1 MNPSVG
7 VLKTLTEL
15 VGGINPV
22 LEALRAEGRAV
33 QRIYLAPGRSGAA
46 VNEILTLAADRKIKV
61 ERVERSR
68 LDRLFQGRG
77 HQGVVA
83 LVGPYQ
89 YFQVEEIFSKAASEE
104 ELILI
109 LDGIQDPMNL
119 GSLLRSAEAAGA
131 GGVII
136 PRERAAPV
144 SAAALKASSGAAE
157 YMPVAR
163 TVNLARTLDQLKQRG
178 FWIVGAEAGTG
189 ASLYDQ
195 ELPGKTGLVIGG
207 EGKGLR
213 RLVREKCD
221 LLVSIPMKGR
231 VSSLNAAVA
240 GALAMFEFVRQR
252 RRPEAEPSK
261 FIGK

>member
-1 MNPSVG
+1 
-7 VLKTLTEL
+7 LTDL

-22 LEALRAEGRAV
+22 LEALRARGRAV

-83 LVGPYQ
+83 RVGPYP
-89 YFQVEEIFSKAASEE
+89 YFQVEEILAEAQSEE
-104 ELILI
+104 ELILL
-109 LDGIQDPMNL
+109 LDGVQDPMNL

-131 GGVII
+131 CGVII

-144 SAAALKASSGAAE
+144 SAAALKASAGAAE
-157 YMPVAR
+157 HLPVAR
-163 TVNLARTLDQLKQRG
+163 TVNLARTLDQLKKKG
-178 FWIVGAEAGTG
+178 FWIIGTEAEAGD
-189 ASLYDQ
+189 SLYDQ
-195 ELPGKTGLVIGG
+195 DLPPKMGLVIGG

-213 RLVREKCD
+213 RLTREKCD
-221 LLVSIPMKGR
+221 RLLSIPMKGR